1 MSNILQAGLVG
12 CGSLALRGPLPHL
25 HLPDAREKVRLMAVV
40 DTVAER
46 AQASAARFDVP
57 AWFTSMEEMLAK
69 TDLDLVLILTPIPYH
84 FANALA
90 AIEAGKHVYIQKAMT
105 TTLAEAD
112 ALLAARDRKGVKLAA
127 APGFDLFPST
137 KHMRRLVAEG
147 ALGRVNVGFSYTWGF
162 GHEFEAIRAG
172 KGALAEIDP
181 TWYYRPGAGP
191 LPDVTVYGLQLATAI
206 LGPVRRVT
214 ALANKTAEQRHWHGK
229 SIPVE
234 TPDNNLVLM
243 EFASGA
249 LVTAIGSNL
258 RGSPTIPWGGLGLYG
273 TEGVLEVTE
282 VDSASGYP
290 LSFTVQSS
298 TRSEAVAYQLTDQ
311 PYLTGDH
318 LTIEEPHTYCDI
330 MDLVDAIRQDR
341 LPYSTGEQA
350 RHVVEIIETAQ
361 RAASTG
367 QTQSVTSTF

>member
-46 AQASAARFDVP
+46 AHATAARFDVP

-69 TDLDLVLILTPIPYH
+69 TELDLVLILTPIPYH

-137 KHMRRLVAEG
+137 QHMRRLVEEG
-147 ALGRVNVGFSYTWGF
+147 VLGRVNVGFSYTWGF

-214 ALANKTAEQRHWHGK
+214 ALANKTAEQRQWRGK
-229 SIPVE
+229 SISVE

-243 EFASGA
+243 EFVSGA

-273 TEGVLEVTE
+273 TEGVIEVTE
-282 VDSASGYP
+282 VDAASGYP
-290 LSFTVQSS
+290 LAFTVQSS

-330 MDLVDAIRQDR
+330 MDLVDAIRHDR

-350 RHVVEIIETAQ
+350 RHVVEIIEMAQ

-367 QTQSVTSTF
+367 QTQSVTSTC

>member
-25 HLPDAREKVRLMAVV
+25 SLPDAQEKVRLMAVV

-57 AWFTSMEEMLAK
+57 AWFTSIEEMLAQ

-137 KHMRRLVAEG
+137 KHMRSLVEEG
-147 ALGRVNVGFSYTWGF
+147 ALGRVSVGFSYTWGF
-162 GHEFEAIRAG
+162 GHEFEAIRTG

-191 LPDVTVYGLQLATAI
+191 LPDVTVYGLQLATTI

-214 ALANKTAEQRHWHGK
+214 ALANKTAEQRNWHGK
-229 SIPVE
+229 PIPVE

-243 EFASGA
+243 EFVTGA

-282 VDSASGYP
+282 VDPASGYP
-290 LSFTVQSS
+290 LSFTLQSS
-298 TRSEAVAYQLTDQ
+298 TRSEEVSYQLTDQ
-311 PYLTGDH
+311 PYLTGEH

-330 MDLVDAIRQDR
+330 MDLVDAIIQDR

-367 QTQSVTSTF
+367 QTQTVTSTF